1 MIFLFIIIF
10 RWSSSSL
17 ATLALE
23 IGGTQA
29 SSNRTPKEGTL
40 MGGRGGDP
48 HEGTTVGGGVGD
60 TMRKGGRGGSSAAQY
75 SIEYVF
81 WPP

>member
-1 MIFLFIIIF
+1 MVIVIISNIGSGD
-10 RWSSSSL
+10 RWNSSL
-17 ATLALE
+17 KQPDA
-23 IGGTQA
+23 QA
-29 SSNRTPKEGTL
+29 AIVMEGTL